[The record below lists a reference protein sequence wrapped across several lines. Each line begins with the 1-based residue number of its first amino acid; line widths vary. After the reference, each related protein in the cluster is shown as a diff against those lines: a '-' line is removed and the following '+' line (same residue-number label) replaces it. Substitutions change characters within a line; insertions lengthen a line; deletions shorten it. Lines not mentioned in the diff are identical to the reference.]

1 MVRLTIR
8 GGGRYKEGVRVVVV
22 VVLVVVLVV
31 VVVLQRDGKCRK
43 QRLIMMRPQSPLFH
57 GDKTRNRATTR
68 SVPLIASVLE
78 TKICIICLFPASSN
92 QRCNHFLACIS
103 SHQSWLQSISAF
115 RNQTCHK
122 LFSRSMVIKLPRT
135 EDEHISRQGII
146 RGKFTQEFSGT
157 SISKGAISLMWHNC
171 RKKYDPILFVVCS
184 F

>member
-1 MVRLTIR
+1 M
-8 GGGRYKEGVRVVVV
+8 RVVVV
-22 VVLVVVLVV
+22 VVVV

-78 TKICIICLFPASSN
+78 TKICIICLFPASSK
-92 QRCNHFLACIS
+92 QRCSSNHFLACIS
-103 SHQSWLQSISAF
+103 SHQSWLQSIRAF

-135 EDEHISRQGII
+135 EDEHINRQRII
-146 RGKFTQEFSGT
+146 RSKFTQ
-157 SISKGAISLMWHNC
+157 
-171 RKKYDPILFVVCS
+171 D
-184 F
+184 